1 MITDLLATDN
11 MVSYNVKI
19 AQVMGLHTA
28 IYLTE
33 LINISVKARLK
44 KKLVVD
50 KYFTVDRKYI
60 KKRTTIEEKEQ
71 LAIDFK
77 LAKVNVIQKPAGGID
92 TMYIDV
98 DKLSEMLSSDD
109 EEYLKKLS
117 KSAEVKTTALPG
129 MKQTMRQKEAQ
140 EMKNYLTTMNSD
152 IRGALEGWIEGVYKN
167 PNGFLS
173 KRAVNI
179 FERTV
184 DEYAKGDFDVAM
196 KLIDIATVGGYRD
209 ATWAINSYEKDHGA
223 AKTTRNAYVNTS
235 TRRNVVLS
243 DEVY

>member
-19 AQVMGLHTA
+19 ANIMGLHTA

-33 LINISVKARLK
+33 LINISVKATTK

-50 KYFTVDRKYI
+50 KYFTVDRKYVTR
-60 KKRTTIEEKEQ
+60 RTTLDVKEQ
-71 LAIDFK
+71 LAIDYK
-77 LAKVNVIQKPAGGID
+77 LAKVGVIQKPAGGID
-92 TMYIDV
+92 TLFIDV
-98 DKLSEMLSSDD
+98 DKLAGMISSDD
-109 EEYLKKLS
+109 DKYLQKVAKNT
-117 KSAEVKTTALPG
+117 EVKTTALPG
-129 MKQTMRQKEAQ
+129 LKQTMRQKQAE
-140 EMKNYLTTMNSD
+140 EMKGYLTTINAD
-152 IRGALEGWIEGVYKN
+152 IRSALEGWIDGVYNN

-184 DEYAKGDFDVAM
+184 DEFAQGDFNIAM
-196 KLIDIATVGGYRD
+196 KIIEIATVGGYRD
-209 ATWAINSYEKDHGA
+209 ATWAINTYNKEQDNDKQ
-223 AKTTRNAYVNTS
+223 TRNAYVNTS
-235 TRRNVVLS
+235 ARRKVALA

>member
-19 AQVMGLHTA
+19 ANIMGLHTA
-28 IYLTE
+28 IYITE
-33 LINISVKARLK
+33 LINISVKATQK

-60 KKRTTIEEKEQ
+60 TRRTTIDVKEQ
-71 LAIDFK
+71 LAIDYK
-77 LAKVNVIQKPAGGID
+77 LAKVGVIQKPAGGID
-92 TMYIDV
+92 TLYIDV
-98 DKLSEMLSSDD
+98 DKLAEIISSDD
-109 EEYLKKLS
+109 PEYLQKVS
-117 KSAEVKTTALPG
+117 KNTEVKTTALPG
-129 MKQTMRQKEAQ
+129 LKQTMRQKQAE
-140 EMKNYLTTMNSD
+140 EMKGYLTTVNSD
-152 IRGALEGWIEGVYKN
+152 IRNALEGWVDGVYSN

-184 DEYAKGDFDVAM
+184 DEFAQGDFTVAM
-196 KLIDIATVGGYRD
+196 KIIDIATVGGYRD
-209 ATWAINSYEKDHGA
+209 ATWAINKYRDDGLDKQVRNSY
-223 AKTTRNAYVNTS
+223 VSTS
-235 TRRNVVLS
+235 VRRKVALA